1 MRMDMDKKKILLA
14 EDEQNISNFV
24 SRGLQD
30 FSYAVTAVADGLAA
44 WKELETENPFDLL
57 LLDIRMP
64 QMSGLEVCER
74 FRKKYGYQTPVILLT
89 ALRTTDDI
97 VMGLQAGADDYIA
110 KPFKFMEL
118 VARIEAHLRRKAENE
133 AGADVTCADLRL
145 DAVAHKAK
153 RGDVETILS
162 IKEFRLLEF
171 FVRHQGEIL
180 TRKQLLKDVW
190 DKDFDTNTNV
200 VDVYVRYLRSKIDAP
215 FDKKLIKTIVGKGYM
230 MSDDDAL

>member
-1 MRMDMDKKKILLA
+1 
-14 EDEQNISNFV
+14 
-24 SRGLQD
+24 
-30 FSYAVTAVADGLAA
+30 
-44 WKELETENPFDLL
+44 
-57 LLDIRMP
+57 
-64 QMSGLEVCER
+64 
-74 FRKKYGYQTPVILLT
+74 
-89 ALRTTDDI
+89 
-97 VMGLQAGADDYIA
+97 MGLQAGADDDMA

-133 AGADVTCADLRL
+133 AEADVTCADLRL

-162 IKEFRLLEF
+162 VKEFRLLEY

>member
-133 AGADVTCADLRL
+133 AEADVTCADLRL

-162 IKEFRLLEF
+162 VKEFRLLEF

>member
-1 MRMDMDKKKILLA
+1 MSRISLTLSVVVFKTSVMPLRLLPMAWQHGKSWKRKILSTCSCW
-14 EDEQNISNFV
+14 IS
-24 SRGLQD
+24 
-30 FSYAVTAVADGLAA
+30 
-44 WKELETENPFDLL
+44 
-57 LLDIRMP
+57 
-64 QMSGLEVCER
+64 VCLKCR
-74 FRKKYGYQTPVILLT
+74 GYQTPVILLT

-133 AGADVTCADLRL
+133 AEADVTCADLRL

-162 IKEFRLLEF
+162 VKEFRLLEY

>member
-118 VARIEAHLRRKAENE
+118 VARIEAHLRRKAKNE
-133 AGADVTCADLRL
+133 AEADVTCADLRL

-162 IKEFRLLEF
+162 VKEFRLLEY